1 MVAGRH
7 FVVLGRVVL
16 GLAVVALVGREPM
29 GFAAAIEV
37 GEKCR
42 YYWASWCRMRRPD
55 EVARLTAWRGRPRG
69 CGVASGVTTTQRT
82 RSTEG
87 SDDAAHE
94 VNRRFRRR
102 SARGQQ
108 KVPTAQRTT
117 SRERFD
123 GVTGCGNGRHAGAGA
138 TRKRGGP
145 QAHPDG

>member
-69 CGVASGVTTTQRT
+69 CGVASGV
-82 RSTEG
+82 STEQRSRSAEG
-87 SDDAAHE
+87 YVDAALE
-94 VNRRFRRR
+94 DYIWMRMI
-102 SARGQQ
+102 
-108 KVPTAQRTT
+108 
-117 SRERFD
+117 
-123 GVTGCGNGRHAGAGA
+123 
-138 TRKRGGP
+138 
-145 QAHPDG
+145 